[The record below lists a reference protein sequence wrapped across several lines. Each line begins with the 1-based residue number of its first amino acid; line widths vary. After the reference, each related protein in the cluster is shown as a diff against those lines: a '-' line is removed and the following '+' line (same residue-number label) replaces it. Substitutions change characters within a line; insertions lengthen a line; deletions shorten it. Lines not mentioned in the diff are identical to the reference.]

1 MKKLLIYLLLAFIFI
16 NFEAQSIEIGGFK
29 VEDGKISGKYLPA
42 GLEGKISCYKED
54 KKIIDMVYKN
64 ESIEVSI
71 QFFDALE
78 KIIERDPLLK
88 EEIRKALVPIN
99 IKGAFFGFEYSGCVV
114 ELHDAPTRFLKIFS
128 DRIVISEIYGYEI
141 NKINESL
148 IKMRKGD
155 MGVVLMSDRNIFFD
169 GENIT
174 AQDNMI
180 LASFY
185 YSEEKIEDA
194 FLNKSIGGEIVIAGF
209 DLNNE
214 TYSLSYFGEV
224 SIEAINITQGRIL
237 LNVRGNSS
245 SGKVIK
251 INLGKNIFFSDEFT
265 VKFDGK
271 KIDEADSL
279 EDILNPNDDGI
290 YPEYYKLDSKEGVIL
305 LISIP
310 HFSEYKVSIEFLIES
325 LAGKIIIL
333 ILSIFVISLAAL
345 YLFKK

>member
-1 MKKLLIYLLLAFIFI
+1 MKKFLIYLLLAFIFI
-16 NFEAQSIEIGGFK
+16 SFEAHSIEIGGFR

-64 ESIEVSI
+64 DSIEISI
-71 QFFDALE
+71 QFFDTLE

-99 IKGAFFGFEYSGCVV
+99 IKGAFFGFEYGGCVI
-114 ELHDAPTRFLKIFS
+114 ELHDAPTRFLKVFS
-128 DRIVISEIYGYEI
+128 DKIIISEIYDYEI
-141 NKINESL
+141 NQINESL
-148 IKMRKGD
+148 IKMEKENISI
-155 MGVVLMSDRNIFFD
+155 VLMSEKNLLFD
-169 GENIT
+169 GKNIT
-174 AQDNMI
+174 AQDSMI

-194 FLNKSIGGEIVIAGF
+194 FLNKAIGGEIMIAGF

-224 SIEAINITQGRIL
+224 TIEAINITQGRIL
-237 LNVRGNSS
+237 LNVKGNST

-251 INLGKNIFFSDEFT
+251 INLGENVFLSDEFT
-265 VKFDGK
+265 IKFDGK

-279 EDILNPNDDGI
+279 EDILNPTDDGI

-310 HFSEYKVSIEFLIES
+310 HFSEYKVSIEFLIENI
-325 LAGKIIIL
+325 AGKIIAVIS
-333 ILSIFVISLAAL
+333 SIFVISLAAL